1 MFSLPVGISGF
12 GTQLIKL
19 ELLHYFNEGF
29 LFPLARIKK
38 KRRIQRKKKFS
49 LFLNIESEGNELKII
64 KTCRKSCRTEPT
76 VLSAATLLYQQGN
89 WMHNSVQRK

>member
-38 KRRIQRKKKFS
+38 KKEDPEEKKISHYF
-49 LFLNIESEGNELKII
+49 
-64 KTCRKSCRTEPT
+64 
-76 VLSAATLLYQQGN
+76 
-89 WMHNSVQRK
+89 

>member
-29 LFPLARIKK
+29 LFPLARIKTK
-38 KRRIQRKKKFS
+38 KGGSRAKIFFS
-49 LFLNIESEGNELKII
+49 LFLNIVKEMN
-64 KTCRKSCRTEPT
+64 
-76 VLSAATLLYQQGN
+76 
-89 WMHNSVQRK
+89 